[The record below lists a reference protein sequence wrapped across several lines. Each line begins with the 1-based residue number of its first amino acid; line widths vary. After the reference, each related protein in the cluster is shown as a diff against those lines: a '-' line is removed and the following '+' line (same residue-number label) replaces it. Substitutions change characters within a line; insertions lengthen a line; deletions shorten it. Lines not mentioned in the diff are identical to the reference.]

1 MVICRMEASSVSPR
15 PVGAVA
21 VDRGAV
27 AGPTANGHL
36 EPGHAER
43 NPVELGHVELP
54 PERRLSSSA
63 LAVLAVA
70 SGVTAIV
77 LGAWA
82 FYSGVQSDSGGANA
96 DAPPPA
102 HQQAITLLAR
112 GDVQRLPLRG
122 SVGRL
127 ILVVDPAGDA
137 TLVLN
142 GLSAADSRW
151 AYQAWVF
158 PPGITPTNAGTPR
171 PAALFS
177 GREALVPLTASVPP
191 GASVAVTLE
200 PAEGSFAPTRT
211 PRLVVERPA

>member
-1 MVICRMEASSVSPR
+1 MEASSVSPL

-21 VDRGAV
+21 VSSPAGNGAAAGMQSATP
-27 AGPTANGHL
+27 AGP
-36 EPGHAER
+36 R
-43 NPVELGHVELP
+43 SDELGHVELP
-54 PERRLSSSA
+54 PERRLSSST

-82 FYSGVQSDSGGANA
+82 FYFGMQSDSGGASP

-102 HQQAITLLAR
+102 HQQAISLLAR
-112 GDVQRLPLRG
+112 GDVERLPLRG
-122 SVGRL
+122 SVGRI
-127 ILVVDPAGDA
+127 ILVVERAGDA

-142 GLSAADSRW
+142 GLTAADSRW

-158 PPGITPTNAGTPR
+158 LPGVTPPNGAAPR

-177 GREALVPLTASVPP
+177 GREALVPLTAPVPP
-191 GASVAVTLE
+191 GATVAVTLE

-211 PRLVVERPA
+211 PRLVAERAG

>member
-1 MVICRMEASSVSPR
+1 VSPGDNGTAPGAQGAALAGER
-15 PVGAVA
+15 PGEL
-21 VDRGAV
+21 DR
-27 AGPTANGHL
+27 
-36 EPGHAER
+36 
-43 NPVELGHVELP
+43 VELP
-54 PERRLSSSA
+54 PERRLSSST

-82 FYSGVQSDSGGANA
+82 FYSGVRSDSDSVSSN
-96 DAPPPA
+96 APPPA
-102 HQQAITLLAR
+102 HQQAISLLAR
-112 GDVQRLPLRG
+112 GDVERLPLRG
-122 SVGRL
+122 SVGRI

-158 PPGITPTNAGTPR
+158 PPEITPTNAGTPR

-191 GASVAVTLE
+191 GATVAVTLE

-211 PRLVVERPA
+211 PRLVVERPQTDS